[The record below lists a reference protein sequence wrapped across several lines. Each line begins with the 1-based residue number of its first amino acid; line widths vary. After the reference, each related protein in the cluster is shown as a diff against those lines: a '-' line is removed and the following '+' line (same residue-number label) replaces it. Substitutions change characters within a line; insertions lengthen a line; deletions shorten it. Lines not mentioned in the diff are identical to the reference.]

1 MLKVVSVFCLAFK
14 ATIME
19 YLKNTSLSGFHL
31 LHFISHRKYQRI
43 FWSCFLMA
51 GIISALYVTFVS
63 VRNILEQPT
72 VTTLE
77 SNQYSIE
84 KVPFSAVAV
93 CSVNKFSRSA
103 VNAFVEE
110 LRNKSGFQISQQ
122 LLLQKMKLF
131 GGLFDTGSV
140 DFKEAAS
147 FQREFL
153 DKYNIK
159 IKDTLVKVR
168 YKNAVNLLKNT
179 SRRVVSVVPSII
191 SETPKRE
198 RKTYVIDFCFFLI
211 YNNYLFIPQSTDGLK
226 YIEGIGVE
234 QGLTL
239 LLNTSKADYFFT
251 DRSFAGFT
259 MQFFNFGDFPDSSI
273 GGTVQEAFIPRGG
286 AIDLRL
292 SVFSQTATSEMRLY
306 DVKRRLCFLFGE
318 NVDSEDENYSTDK
331 CMTRCKAHGM
341 LRLCGCVPYYIPSD
355 FLGRSENNFTYCT
368 LAHLECLYRNR
379 VTLNTYSL
387 LEHRTVSNRSLQ
399 CAHCLPLCNFNFYN
413 FRRLTNLLRDV
424 YQRPE
429 NVAFIKLIGRQG
441 SDDKFNYT
449 YDSLITLIKET
460 EDLSI
465 VKIYFDSLYAVL
477 FSKRSLYTWYEILSN
492 IGGVIGIFMGCSLVS
507 AFEVI
512 YFFIIK
518 LINKM
523 RKYY

>member
-1 MLKVVSVFCLAFK
+1 
-14 ATIME
+14 
-19 YLKNTSLSGFHL
+19 
-31 LHFISHRKYQRI
+31 
-43 FWSCFLMA
+43 
-51 GIISALYVTFVS
+51 
-63 VRNILEQPT
+63 
-72 VTTLE
+72 
-77 SNQYSIE
+77 
-84 KVPFSAVAV
+84 
-93 CSVNKFSRSA
+93 
-103 VNAFVEE
+103 
-110 LRNKSGFQISQQ
+110 
-122 LLLQKMKLF
+122 
-131 GGLFDTGSV
+131 
-140 DFKEAAS
+140 
-147 FQREFL
+147 
-153 DKYNIK
+153 
-159 IKDTLVKVR
+159 
-168 YKNAVNLLKNT
+168 
-179 SRRVVSVVPSII
+179 
-191 SETPKRE
+191 
-198 RKTYVIDFCFFLI
+198 
-211 YNNYLFIPQSTDGLK
+211 
-226 YIEGIGVE
+226 
-234 QGLTL
+234 
-239 LLNTSKADYFFT
+239 
-251 DRSFAGFT
+251 

-523 RKYY
+523 KKYY